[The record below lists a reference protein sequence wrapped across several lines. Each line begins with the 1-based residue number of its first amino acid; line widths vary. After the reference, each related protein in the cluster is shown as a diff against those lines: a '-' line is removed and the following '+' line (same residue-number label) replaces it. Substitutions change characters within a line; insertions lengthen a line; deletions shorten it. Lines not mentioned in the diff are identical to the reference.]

1 MPDPAEQAAYLT
13 RNTVESLPKGGLES
27 RLGVAAREGRP
38 LRVKLGLD
46 PTAPDLHLGHTVV
59 LQKLREFQD
68 LGHRVVLI
76 VGDYTARVGD
86 PSGRSQT
93 RPPLTGEQID
103 ENAATYQAQA
113 FRVLRDDP
121 DLLEV
126 RRNSEWLDMAME
138 DLFRL
143 ARTTTVAQLL
153 ERNDFA
159 KRFAA
164 RTPISILELL
174 YPLMQGYD
182 SVAIRAD
189 VELGGTDQT
198 FNLML
203 GRDVQR
209 AYDLPEQC
217 VLTMPILPG
226 LDGTEKMSKSLGN
239 HIGVTEATGGD
250 VRPHAQPSGRG
261 HGPVGARF
269 WRLRAWI
276 PDAGPRDRKR
286 AMARAIVRRFHDDGA
301 AEAAEAAFDRQ
312 FVARQV
318 PDDILEVEVRAGDD
332 GAVHLPAVIAE
343 AFGRS
348 RSDARRLLADGAVK
362 IGGGARHGAGRGAGR
377 GRRKGPAGRAAC
389 VRAPAR
395 PRRGRLRAGLE
406 GSDGAR
412 AATRSPSAGRPMA
425 GGGGSA
431 EGHDAAPRGMCTLPR
446 LGWTAAHEQG
456 GGFCAARQTCYSL
469 RPVRRQHLESAGC
482 TSEEGNTFPS
492 RVRRSLKTQQHA
504 HHHAL

>member
-1 MPDPAEQAAYLT
+1 MPDPAEQAAFLT
-13 RNTVESLPKGGLES
+13 RNTVDALPNGALEA
-27 RLGVAAREGRP
+27 RLALAAREGRP

-46 PTAPDLHLGHTVV
+46 PMAPDLHLGHTVV

-103 ENAATYQAQA
+103 ANAATYQAQA
-113 FRVLRDDP
+113 FKVLRDDP
-121 DLLEV
+121 ELLEV
-126 RRNSEWLDMAME
+126 RRNSEWLDMRME
-138 DLFRL
+138 ELFRL

-182 SVAIRAD
+182 SVAIQAD

-209 AYDLPEQC
+209 AYALPEQC
-217 VLTMPILPG
+217 VLTLPILPG

-239 HIGVTEATGGD
+239 HIGVTEA
-250 VRPHAQPSGRG
+250 PAEMYGRTLSLPDEAMDQWVTLLALEG
-261 HGPVGARF
+261 VDA
-269 WRLRAWI
+269 
-276 PDAGPRDRKR
+276 DAGPRDRKR
-286 AMARAIVRRFHDDGA
+286 AIARAIVRRFHGDA
-301 AEAAEAAFDRQ
+301 AAHEAEAAFDRQ

-318 PDDILEVEVRAGDD
+318 PEDVPDLAVHAGDD
-332 GAVHLPAVIAE
+332 GTVHLPAVIAE

-348 RSDARRLLADGAVK
+348 RSEARRLIGEGAVK
-362 IGGGARHGAGRGAGR
+362 LDGEPVSAADLPAEALAGRVLQV
-377 GRRKGPAGRAAC
+377 GRRAFVRLVAA
-389 VRAPAR
+389 
-395 PRRGRLRAGLE
+395 
-406 GSDGAR
+406 
-412 AATRSPSAGRPMA
+412 
-425 GGGGSA
+425 
-431 EGHDAAPRGMCTLPR
+431 
-446 LGWTAAHEQG
+446 
-456 GGFCAARQTCYSL
+456 
-469 RPVRRQHLESAGC
+469 
-482 TSEEGNTFPS
+482 
-492 RVRRSLKTQQHA
+492 
-504 HHHAL
+504 